1 MTVASR
7 SRYYLMPPKLK
18 ALRSRF
24 RGRAF
29 RVLDVGAGNH
39 SASITKSFYPRCSYE
54 ALDRVRDYNN
64 DAGDWARTD
73 AFHEIDL
80 ERVELGSLPDGG
92 YDAILM
98 AHVLEHLQNG
108 EAVLRALTP
117 KLAPGGIFYVE
128 FPSPR
133 STRLP
138 SMRGTLNFW
147 DDPTHVRPWTAGEV
161 AKILD
166 DCGLTIRLAGRR
178 RDLQLLLLTPLVA
191 IRAKTT
197 LGYVPGGVFWD
208 LMGFADRVVA
218 ERPGGA
224 MRP

>member
-1 MTVASR
+1 MPVASR

-18 ALRSRF
+18 ALRPRF

-39 SASITKSFYPRCSYE
+39 SASITKSFYPKCRYE

-64 DAGDWARTD
+64 DPGDWARTD

-80 ERVELGSLPDGG
+80 ERVDLGALPDAG

-98 AHVLEHLQNG
+98 AHVLEHLESG
-108 EAVLRALTP
+108 EAVLRALVP
-117 KLAPGGIFYVE
+117 KLAPGGLFYVE
-128 FPSPR
+128 FPSLR

-147 DDPTHVRPWTAGEV
+147 DDPTHVRPWSAEEV
-161 AKILD
+161 AGILRD
-166 DCGLTIRLAGRR
+166 SGLTIDAAGPR

-191 IRAKTT
+191 LRAKTT

-208 LMGFADRVVA
+208 LMGFADRVIA
-218 ERPGGA
+218 ERPGRA
-224 MRP
+224 NA